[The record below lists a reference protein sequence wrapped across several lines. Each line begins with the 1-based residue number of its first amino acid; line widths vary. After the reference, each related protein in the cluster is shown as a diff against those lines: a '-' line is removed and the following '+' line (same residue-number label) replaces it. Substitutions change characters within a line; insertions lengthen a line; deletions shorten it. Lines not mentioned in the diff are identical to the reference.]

1 MRISCKTLFGVAAT
15 ILASVPAVQGQGGDY
30 DYQDYQ
36 DYQDYANY
44 QDGYGQED
52 NLYANYADRQAQ
64 KAMYV
69 LFC

>member
-1 MRISCKTLFGVAAT
+1 MKLYLFAVTAS
-15 ILASVPAVQGQGGDY
+15 LAVVSLHAQQRDY
-30 DYQDYQ
+30 DYQ

-64 KAMYV
+64 KAV
-69 LFC
+69 